1 MTIEFDNALA
11 SMYFLHQGYLMIS
24 QFVAYYD
31 FLFLIEIR

>member
-11 SMYFLHQGYLMIS
+11 SMYFLHQGYLIS